1 MAVYL
6 QPNQNISGAYSGSVY
21 AFGASG
27 GFYVQQGFSQINLM
41 PEDALS
47 KYDVTDA
54 VQIKFSAR
62 TLNKKLGILKDASN
76 FNVIQAWFDPSHELL
91 YTDSIKLCNCDLQ
104 YGVAT
109 PNVVSVGKL
118 QSLYSDFKYCV
129 SSYFGDPGG
138 FASLFALEQEFDPNN
153 GIFDASALVQVLNK
167 STFNINGSF
176 VSDLSGSVMINDINR
191 TLAYTIDR
199 NLFNNRNPANKNWGV
214 EDGFVAGDLIFI
226 PEGLT
231 ITLSLNI
238 QAEASL
244 PINNVGPSYLDRI
257 RNRLNWTR
265 GYVTR
270 NTTYTTTNITQ
281 TTTLPLLLIMTDV
294 TLETYTNYGKMWVQV
309 GSVANGQPQNW
320 LGISVSSTGKYQSAI
335 TQAGDIFVTNDYGL
349 TWTLPNNIGPS
360 DNNSISISYTGQ
372 HQTVSNGLSIF
383 VSNDFGANWIQTFR
397 RGASQIFVTISLNGQ
412 YQTVVS
418 CGDTV
423 YISSD
428 YGQTWNPIDPVENE
442 ELYYSVEGFP
452 TAGIALS
459 YNGIY
464 QTIVTENIYI
474 SSDYGRTWENVSPKN
489 NLDDRNW
496 RSVAMASDGIYQT
509 AIEEGGDIYV
519 STDYGNTW
527 TYVDNPNL
535 IDKQWES
542 VSVSATGQYQTAIE
556 KGGNIHT
563 SIDYGQTWDA
573 VPDPLVANKQWIW
586 VSVSSDGIYQSA
598 VDFGGHIYMSQVF
611 ANTTAH
617 EADSCICL

>member
-6 QPNQNISGAYSGSVY
+6 QPNQNISGAYAGSVY

-27 GFYVQQGFSQINLM
+27 GFYVQQGFSQINLT
-41 PEDALS
+41 PEDVLTR
-47 KYDVTDA
+47 YDVTDA

-76 FNVIQAWFDPSHELL
+76 YSVIQAWFDPSHELL

-104 YGVAT
+104 YGVST
-109 PNVVSVGKL
+109 QNVVSVGKL
-118 QSLYSDFKYCV
+118 QSLYTDFKYCV

-138 FASLFALEQEFDPNN
+138 FASLFALEQGFDPNN
-153 GIFDASALVQVLNK
+153 GVFDASALVQVLNK

-176 VSDLSGSVMINDINR
+176 VSDLSGHVMINDINR
-191 TLAYTIDR
+191 TLAFTIDS
-199 NLFNNRNPANKNWGV
+199 NTFNNRNPADKNWGV
-214 EDGFVAGDLIFI
+214 QDGFVAGDLIFI

-231 ITLSLNI
+231 ISLSINI
-238 QAEASL
+238 QAEALS
-244 PINNVGPSYLDRI
+244 PINNIGPSYLERI

-265 GYVTR
+265 GYVKR

-294 TLETYTNYGKMWVQV
+294 TLETYTTYGRTWVKV
-309 GSVANGQPQNW
+309 GSVANGEPQNW

-335 TQAGDIFVTNDYGL
+335 TQSGDIHITQDYGT

-372 HQTVSNGLSIF
+372 HQTVSNGLGIF
-383 VSNDFGANWIQTFR
+383 VSNDFGATWRPTFTQ
-397 RGASQIFVTISLNGQ
+397 GASQIFVTISLTGQ

-423 YISSD
+423 YISRD
-428 YGQTWNPIDPVENE
+428 YGKTWNPVDPVENE
-442 ELYYSVEGFP
+442 ELYYSIQAFP

-474 SSDYGRTWENVSPKN
+474 SSDYGVTWTNVSPQN
-489 NLDDRNW
+489 DLDDRNW
-496 RSVAMASDGIYQT
+496 SSVAMASDGIYQT
-509 AIEEGGDIYV
+509 AIEEGGEIYI
-519 STDYGNTW
+519 SNDYGHTW
-527 TYVDNPNL
+527 AFVDNPDL

-556 KGGNIHT
+556 RGGDIYT
-563 SIDYGQTWDA
+563 SIDYGKTWTM
-573 VPDPLVANKQWIW
+573 VSDPLVADKQWAW

-598 VDFGGHIYMSQVF
+598 VDYGGNIYMSEVF
-611 ANTTAH
+611 MSSNADQG
-617 EADSCICL
+617 DSCVCI